1 MMLSCCE
8 MDVMYDVHLHTV
20 SLRVEGSAVV
30 ELEDDQGESVRLR
43 HLLVVVQGPDLGTG
57 LCNASINRASI

>member
-1 MMLSCCE
+1 MMCA
-8 MDVMYDVHLHTV
+8 VHLHAV
-20 SLRVEGSAVV
+20 SLRVEGPAVV
-30 ELEDDQGESVRLR
+30 ELEDDQGEGVRLR

>member
-1 MMLSCCE
+1 MY
-8 MDVMYDVHLHTV
+8 VMYDVHLHTV

-43 HLLVVVQGPDLGTG
+43 HLLVVIQGPDLGTG

>member
-1 MMLSCCE
+1 
-8 MDVMYDVHLHTV
+8 MYITHLHAV
-20 SLRVEGSAVV
+20 SLRVEGPAVV
-30 ELEDDQGESVRLR
+30 ELEDDQGEGVRLR

>member
-1 MMLSCCE
+1 MLY
-8 MDVMYDVHLHTV
+8 VTHLHAV
-20 SLRVEGSAVV
+20 SLRVEGPAVV
-30 ELEDDQGESVRLR
+30 ELEDDQGEGVRLR

>member
-1 MMLSCCE
+1 
-8 MDVMYDVHLHTV
+8 MYVTHLHAV

-30 ELEDDQGESVRLR
+30 ELEDDQGEGVRLR
-43 HLLVVVQGPDLGTG
+43 HLLVVVQGPDLATG